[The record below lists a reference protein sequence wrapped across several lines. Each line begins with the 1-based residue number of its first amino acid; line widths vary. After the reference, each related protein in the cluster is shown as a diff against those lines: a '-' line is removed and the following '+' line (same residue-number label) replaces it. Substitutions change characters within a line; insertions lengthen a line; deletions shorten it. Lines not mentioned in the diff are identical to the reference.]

1 LQEAGRVFPHINFD
15 RSKIITTFAG
25 LRPLVADKGHP
36 SRVACSI
43 KKFIAFVQARNL
55 GFSSKSLKK
64 EAEVS
69 RKHAVESSSSGITF
83 VMGGKYSTYR
93 AIAEDAVVKAL
104 PHLASKMPYG
114 GQYTLYGSGGGNE
127 ELKILSQRFE
137 VSLDLVRYLQG
148 IYGSRF
154 RDVLNITQGYHQ
166 LKEKICSCSPAIAAQ
181 VIYAQQVEMAQ
192 TPGDVVER
200 RLGLSYLDCP
210 TGNCRRVIEKI
221 LKTHP

>member
-1 LQEAGRVFPHINFD
+1 M
-15 RSKIITTFAG
+15 
-25 LRPLVADKGHP
+25 VADKGHP
-36 SRVACSI
+36 SRI
-43 KKFIAFVQARNL
+43 
-55 GFSSKSLKK
+55 
-64 EAEVS
+64 S

-114 GQYTLYGSGGGNE
+114 GQYTLYGSAGANE

-154 RDVLNITQGYHQ
+154 RDVLNIAQGNDQ

-181 VIYAQQVEMAQ
+181 VVYAQQVEMAQ
-192 TPGDVVER
+192 TAEDVVER

-210 TGNCRRVIEKI
+210 TGDCRRAIEEI
-221 LKTHP
+221 LQRRSLKAF